1 VKPTPA
7 PFAVLTLAAAL
18 GGCGYVGPPLPPAL
32 YIPEAIKDLSAA
44 QRAGQIEI
52 RFTPSLQS
60 TDGMVLDTLS
70 AIELRA
76 GENPAGTSFQ
86 IDQWAGGARRI
97 EVPEAKA
104 EQTVVRVP
112 VDGWEGKD
120 VVIAVRPIGP
130 RGRPGS
136 WSTPVVLHV
145 FDAPDAPADLTVAS
159 APGGVLVKWRAGD
172 PGVVRVYRRAA
183 RDEAETLAGESAGP
197 EFLDTA
203 VVVGAEYIY
212 RAQRVVAAEGSAAES
227 PYTAPAAITPQ
238 DTFPPA
244 VPENLVIQAGI
255 GAVELAWDRNTDADI
270 AGYRVWRALGD
281 EALKPLG
288 EQVATASFSDK
299 TVEAGKRY
307 RYAVS
312 SVDMAGNE
320 SKPCPPAEVVYQ

>member
-1 VKPTPA
+1 MI
-7 PFAVLTLAAAL
+7 LAAAIS
-18 GGCGYVGPPLPPAL
+18 GCGYVGAPLPPAL
-32 YIPEAIKDLSAA
+32 YIPEAVKDLSAT
-44 QRAGQIEI
+44 QHAGQIEI
-52 RFTPSLQS
+52 RFTPTLQS

-76 GENPAGTSFQ
+76 GENPAGAAFQ
-86 IDQWAGGARRI
+86 IDQWAGGARQI
-97 EVPEAKA
+97 EVAEIKA

-112 VDGWEGKD
+112 VAGWEGKD
-120 VVIAVRPIGP
+120 VVIAVRSIGP

-145 FDAPDAPADLTVAS
+145 FDAPRAPADLTVES

-172 PGVVRVYRRAA
+172 PGVVRIYRRAA
-183 RDEAETLAGESAGP
+183 REEAETLAGESAES
-197 EFLDTA
+197 EFLDSAA
-203 VVVGAEYIY
+203 VVGTAYIY
-212 RAQRVVAAEGSAAES
+212 RAQRVVASEGSTAES
-227 PYTAPAAITPQ
+227 TYAVPAAITPQ

-244 VPENLVIQAGI
+244 VPVNLVIQAGI

-270 AGYRVWRALGD
+270 AGYRVWRAVGD

-299 TVEAGKRY
+299 TVESGKLY

-312 SVDMAGNE
+312 SIDMAGNE